1 MIRTIWTVWTMIYP
15 RLHLRH
21 IRLAIIRIEPKCV
34 TGILGVSPKQEA
46 YSNYYSPSPSGDQIR
61 AVWTV
66 WTIISEGCFTTSG
79 ERWSWSGKLTLCDRL
94 KTRV

>member
-1 MIRTIWTVWTMIYP
+1 MVWTMIYP

-21 IRLAIIRIEPKCV
+21 IRLAIIGQPIRIEPKRV
-34 TGILGVSPKQEA
+34 TGILGVSPKHDAFEK
-46 YSNYYSPSPSGDQIR
+46 YYSPSPSGDQLW

-79 ERWSWSGKLTLCDRL
+79 ERLDLVS
-94 KTRV
+94 